1 MKISHL
7 IAIGVIGV
15 AVAVIVTT
23 AGDAGTYLDFAG
35 ARDLFR
41 QGDLKQ
47 VHVVGELKKDASGN
61 VEGMEMGAD
70 RVSFS
75 FLLLDDKKKE
85 ERVYC
90 NEPMPQDLIRS
101 EKIVVVGHYEN
112 NQFLAKK
119 ILLKCPSKYENKE
132 IKNNQ

>member
-15 AVAVIVTT
+15 AIAVIVTT
-23 AGDAGTYLDFAG
+23 AGDASTYLDFAG

-47 VHVVGELKKDASGN
+47 IHVVGELKKDGSGN
-61 VEGMEMGAD
+61 VEGMEMGPD